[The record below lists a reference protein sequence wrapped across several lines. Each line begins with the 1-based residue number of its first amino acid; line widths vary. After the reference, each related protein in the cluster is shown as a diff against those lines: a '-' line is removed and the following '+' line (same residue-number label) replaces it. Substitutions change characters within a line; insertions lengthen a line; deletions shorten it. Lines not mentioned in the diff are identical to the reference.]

1 MLKIPYFSFL
11 KLDFE
16 IYHLNT
22 SKNFYGFFIL
32 YFSFFIFKLIYKFSK
47 SNKKIYKKIIKLK
60 KIIKDNKY
68 LI

>member
-32 YFSFFIFKLIYKFSK
+32 YFSFLSLNLYINFQKVT
-47 SNKKIYKKIIKLK
+47 KKIYKKIIKLK
-60 KIIKDNKY
+60 K
-68 LI
+68 

>member
-1 MLKIPYFSFL
+1 MSKVIV
-11 KLDFE
+11 
-16 IYHLNT
+16 LNT

-60 KIIKDNKY
+60 K
-68 LI
+68 

>member
-22 SKNFYGFFIL
+22 SKNFYGFFYFVFLVFLSLNL
-32 YFSFFIFKLIYKFSK
+32 YINCQKVTKNI
-47 SNKKIYKKIIKLK
+47 
-60 KIIKDNKY
+60 
-68 LI
+68 